1 MSIFSKRNAAVGL
14 LLAGAGVATAAAA
27 GGVPSTMP
35 AANPKDAA
43 AAQMYAVQQT
53 IPTSKLGGKANSY
66 FYASNGGGQVKI
78 ARVTEKGFTSYQTV
92 TITPPN
98 TSPATTILQG
108 FATLSGGNTGSRLIT
123 HQHEAQGLHDQ
134 ALQPRGAGHS
144 GQADLPGATRHHR
157 LSLG

>member
-1 MSIFSKRNAAVGL
+1 MSIFSKRSAAAVGL
-14 LLAGAGVATAAAA
+14 LLAGAGVVTAAAA

-43 AAQMYAVQQT
+43 AAKMYAVQQS
-53 IPTSKLGGKANSY
+53 IPASKLGGKANSY

-78 ARVTEKGFTSYQTV
+78 AKVTEKGFTSYQTV

-123 HQHEAQGLHDQ
+123 STSTRPKAFTIKLSNPGEQGI
-134 ALQPRGAGHS
+134 
-144 GQADLPGATRHHR
+144 PGKLTFRVQ
-157 LSLG
+157 LTTIG